1 MLRWAQHYFRY
12 NAIAV
17 RPKLGLTSPKLE
29 ECHMIGLVGLGAMG
43 GGYLSRLME
52 QDCNLLCFDEMSEAC
67 ARAEKAGAKVAGS
80 LADFATCD
88 TVILSLPKAAN
99 VASVMDELGPHLKPG
114 TIVVDTSTS
123 EPDTT
128 KRLAVTAK
136 SNGYTFLDGP
146 VSGGPLGARTGT
158 MTMVVGGDETAFAKV
173 KPLLE
178 KMTGKLVHI
187 GPSGAGHTVK
197 IANNLLCAANLV
209 LMSEMAQMAERAG
222 ISLSELLTGINAGSG
237 RSGVSEVNFPKWI
250 MNETYDSGFTM
261 GLMRKDVG
269 LATGLAERLGIEL
282 PATETIAAIW
292 ENSREMLD
300 DSADFNEIYKYRKR
314 ANA

>member
-1 MLRWAQHYFRY
+1 M
-12 NAIAV
+12 
-17 RPKLGLTSPKLE
+17 
-29 ECHMIGLVGLGAMG
+29 MIGLVGLGAMG
-43 GGYLSRLME
+43 GGYLARLME
-52 QDCNLLCFDEMSEAC
+52 QNCDLLCYDAMPEAR
-67 ARAEKAGAKVAGS
+67 ARAEQAGANVAGS
-80 LADFATCD
+80 LADFSACD
-88 TVILSLPKAAN
+88 TVILSLPKAVV
-99 VASVMDELGPHLKPG
+99 VAAVMKELGPHLKQG
-114 TIVVDTSTS
+114 AVVVDTSTS

-128 KRLAVTAK
+128 KRLASEAQR
-136 SNGYTFLDGP
+136 YTFLDRP

-158 MTMVVGGDETAFAKV
+158 MTMVVGGDEAAFTKV

-178 KMTGKLVHI
+178 RITGKLVHI

-250 MNETYDSGFTM
+250 TNEAYDSGFTM

-269 LATGLAERLGIEL
+269 LATGLAERLGIDL
-282 PATETIAAIW
+282 PATETIASIW
-292 ENSREMLD
+292 ENSREILD

-314 ANA
+314 SNA